1 MNNVEKIKK
10 DNALFSILKGY
21 IISIVLS
28 TILLISYACI
38 LINTSIEEKTI
49 KPVVIGISGISI
61 LVGSIFSCL
70 KIKKKGILN
79 GVAVG
84 TLYYFTLY
92 ILSSIVFCGFS
103 FNISSLIMIL
113 IGILLGGIGGV
124 LGVNLRK

>member
-10 DNALFSILKGY
+10 DNAIFSILKGY
-21 IISIVLS
+21 VVSIVLS
-28 TILLISYACI
+28 VIFVLIYSLI

-49 KPVVIGISGISI
+49 KPVVIGIAGISI
-61 LVGSIFSCL
+61 LCGSIFSCL

-79 GVAVG
+79 GVVVG
-84 TLYYFTLY
+84 VLYFASLY
-92 ILSSIVFCGFS
+92 VLSSIVFCGFS

-113 IGILLGGIGGV
+113 VGILLGGIGGV